1 MNLFQRGLNR
11 VVEGL
16 FPSQTKINDGQAIL
30 GTVEQ
35 SYGVRLVSSF
45 KTQVQV
51 FNEDPVI
58 KESIIQFAQQIVS
71 SGIFTTSD
79 EYPLQL
85 PIPAHVGRT
94 GSWTAKECIDHW
106 NHLNNL
112 DGKILTIAQE
122 LDAFGNSFWNI
133 VNGFNYIPVQSVD
146 YALPTSKM
154 MPIRDTY
161 DIRLTA
167 DFGSKTLPSSDFIH
181 FSSNIIGTAPFG
193 TGIIYSL
200 IQIPTVST
208 LTGKLVPSIYELR
221 KAIRAAMKE
230 GFEKFS
236 FGNEL
241 WIFEGMSDAKI
252 KEIGEKFVDMAT
264 TGQRI
269 ASNVPG
275 DIKTSVPQR
284 TATYDA
290 WIKTMEDEFL
300 MALANPSLK
309 LGLEQ
314 GFTKATAEAAT
325 EMFESKIE
333 SLRRE
338 IKRQVENIWGQVLLS
353 NGFDPYKANMKL
365 HFGSPEVE
373 YNTEDIWKAVEDQ
386 VISIDEARLI
396 LRESMKWRLESANK
410 NLATPAPAPVSLPN
424 TPPKETT

>member
-1 MNLFQRGLNR
+1 MNPFTRTIKALR
-11 VVEGL
+11 EGF
-16 FPSQTKINDGQAIL
+16 FPSSVKIGDGQAIL

-45 KTQVQV
+45 KVQAQV

-71 SGIFTTSD
+71 TGIFTTSD
-79 EYPLQL
+79 PYDVKL
-85 PIPAHVGRT
+85 PIPTAAGRS
-94 GSWTAKECIDHW
+94 GAWTAKECIDHW
-106 NHLNNL
+106 NKVNNL

-133 VNGFNYIPVQSVD
+133 VNGFNYIPIQSVD
-146 YALPTSKM
+146 YAIPASKM
-154 MPIRDTY
+154 VPIRDKY
-161 DIRLTA
+161 DIYLTA
-167 DFGSKTLPSSDFIH
+167 DFGRKTLPSSDFIH
-181 FSSNIIGTAPFG
+181 FVSNVIGTAPFG
-193 TGIIYSL
+193 TGVIYSM
-200 IQIPTVST
+200 IQIPTAASGEI
-208 LTGKLVPSIYELR
+208 LPVPSIYELR
-221 KAIRAAMKE
+221 KSMRAAMKE
-230 GFEKFS
+230 GFAKFS

-252 KEIGEKFVDMAT
+252 KEIGEKFVTMAY

-300 MALANPSLK
+300 MSLANPSLK

-325 EMFESKIE
+325 EMFKSKIE

-338 IKRQVENIWGQVLLS
+338 IKRQVENLWGQVLTS

-365 HFGSPEVE
+365 HFGSAEVE

-386 VISIDEARLI
+386 VITVDEARLI
-396 LRESMKWRLESANK
+396 LRESMKWRLESASII
-410 NLATPAPAPVSLPN
+410 PSAPAKTEVKI
-424 TPPKETT
+424 KE